1 MMNTFT
7 NEQGIVIVHN
17 LIQAIQDNKQY
28 LSDIDGL
35 IGDGDHGVNMNKGFT
50 LCAAELEK
58 NPGNLSHGMS
68 VLSKILM
75 LKIGGSMGPLYG
87 KFFQAIAK
95 TTAEKEEITQYDFAI
110 IMEAIVANIESISD
124 AKVGDKTLMD
134 TLVPAKNAFI
144 NATKSGKL
152 FEDALTDLTIAAK
165 AGSEST
171 RDMVS
176 KLGRSARLGERSRG
190 VLDAGSVSCCLIL
203 TTMAETVKGMLVEP
217 LTPKGELEKIRI
229 E

>member
-1 MMNTFT
+1 MVNSQIVITSMNTFT
-7 NEQGIVIVHN
+7 NEKGIVIVHN
-17 LIQAIQDNKQY
+17 LIQVIQDNKQY

-35 IGDGDHGVNMNKGFT
+35 IGDGDHGINMNKGFT
-50 LCAAELEK
+50 LCAVELDK
-58 NPGNLSHGMS
+58 NPGNLSHGMTT
-68 VLSKILM
+68 LSKILM

-95 TTAEKEEITQYDFAI
+95 STKDKEEIGQNDFA
-110 IMEAIVANIESISD
+110 EIVETIVENIQSISE

-134 TLVPAKNAFI
+134 CLMPAKEAFV
-144 NATKSGKL
+144 NATNSGKSFVESL
-152 FEDALTDLTIAAK
+152 DEMIVAAEAGRDSTKDLVA
-165 AGSEST
+165 
-171 RDMVS
+171 

-203 TTMAETVKGMLVEP
+203 TTMADTIK
-217 LTPKGELEKIRI
+217 KII

>member
-58 NPGNLSHGMS
+58 SPGNLSHGMS

-95 TTAEKEEITQYDFAI
+95 TTAEKEEITQDDFAI
-110 IMEAIVANIESISD
+110 IMEAIVANIESISE

-144 NATKSGKL
+144 NATKSGKS
-152 FEDALTDLTIAAK
+152 FEDALTALTIAAK

-203 TTMAETVKGMLVEP
+203 TTMAETMKGMLVEP
-217 LTPKGELEKIRI
+217 LTPKEE
-229 E
+229 

>member
-1 MMNTFT
+1 MNTFT
-7 NEQGIVIVHN
+7 NEDGIGIVHN
-17 LIQAIQDNKQY
+17 LIKVIQENKQY

-35 IGDGDHGVNMNKGFT
+35 IGDGDHGINMNKGFT

-95 TTAEKEEITQYDFAI
+95 STQDKIEITQTDFAA
-110 IMEAIVANIESISD
+110 IMQAIVDNIQSISD

-134 TLVPAKNAFI
+134 CLIPATEAFEK
-144 NATKSGKL
+144 ATIEGKSFIDSLDEMIVGAEAGRDSTK
-152 FEDALTDLTIAAK
+152 DLIA
-165 AGSEST
+165 
-171 RDMVS
+171 

-203 TTMAETVKGMLVEP
+203 TSMADTIKEIKSVP
-217 LTPKGELEKIRI
+217 NP
-229 E
+229 

>member
-1 MMNTFT
+1 MNTFS

-17 LIQAIQDNKQY
+17 LIQVIQDNKQY

-35 IGDGDHGVNMNKGFT
+35 IGDGDHGINMNKGFT

-68 VLSKILM
+68 ALSKILM

-95 TTAEKEEITQYDFAI
+95 TTLDKEEISQADFAAV
-110 IMEAIVANIESISD
+110 MEAIVANVQSISE
-124 AKVGDKTLMD
+124 AKIGDKTLMD
-134 TLVPAKNAFI
+134 CLMPAKEAFVNAS
-144 NATKSGKL
+144 NDGQSYVASLDAMMVAAQEGRDSTK
-152 FEDALTDLTIAAK
+152 DLVA
-165 AGSEST
+165 
-171 RDMVS
+171 
-176 KLGRSARLGERSRG
+176 KLGRSSRLGERSRG

-203 TTMAETVKGMLVEP
+203 TTMAETIKKL
-217 LTPKGELEKIRI
+217 LK
-229 E
+229 

>member
-1 MMNTFT
+1 MNTFS
-7 NEQGIVIVHN
+7 NEQGIFIVHN
-17 LIQAIQDNKQY
+17 LIKVIQDNKQY

-68 VLSKILM
+68 TLSKILM

-95 TTAEKEEITQYDFAI
+95 TTLDKEEISQADFAAV
-110 IMEAIVANIESISD
+110 MEAIVANLESISE

-134 TLVPAKNAFI
+134 CLIPAKEAFVS
-144 NATKSGKL
+144 ATNGGQSFVASL
-152 FEDALTDLTIAAK
+152 DAMLVAAEAGRDSTKDLIA
-165 AGSEST
+165 
-171 RDMVS
+171 
-176 KLGRSARLGERSRG
+176 KLGRSSRLGERSRG
-190 VLDAGSVSCCLIL
+190 VLDPGSVSCCLIL
-203 TTMAETVKGMLVEP
+203 TTIAETVKEILEP
-217 LTPKGELEKIRI
+217 
-229 E
+229 